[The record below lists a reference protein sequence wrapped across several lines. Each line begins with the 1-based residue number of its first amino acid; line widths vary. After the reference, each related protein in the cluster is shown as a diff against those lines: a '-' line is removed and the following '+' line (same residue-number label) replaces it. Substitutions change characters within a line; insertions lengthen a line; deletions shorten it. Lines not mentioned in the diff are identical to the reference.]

1 MTRYFYVTSQ
11 KEILN
16 RIRREAA
23 REEYENRHSNRFRR
37 IFPPDDKFRR
47 ERYAAL
53 LNESFKTFLAGR
65 SSSLQKEIEEQYSQR
80 YREEDI
86 LDMLAECEARS
97 AGDEGDD
104 LHRVRTLPFGG
115 KTFLAPLIMSNGVSK
130 CWTLSISLDKQYKFS
145 LILLIRFTRNLLT
158 LIG

>member
-1 MTRYFYVTSQ
+1 MTSQ

-86 LDMLAECEARS
+86 LDMLAECEA
-97 AGDEGDD
+97 DEN
-104 LHRVRTLPFGG
+104 HG
-115 KTFLAPLIMSNGVSK
+115 KTVTSQRGKGPKVSA
-130 CWTLSISLDKQYKFS
+130 TARRDRYLVE
-145 LILLIRFTRNLLT
+145 R
-158 LIG
+158 GPAG

>member
-1 MTRYFYVTSQ
+1 MQFAQILSVELCSAQ

-23 REEYENRHSNRFRR
+23 REEYENRHCNRFRR

-80 YREEDI
+80 YR
-86 LDMLAECEARS
+86 
-97 AGDEGDD
+97 
-104 LHRVRTLPFGG
+104 
-115 KTFLAPLIMSNGVSK
+115 VS
-130 CWTLSISLDKQYKFS
+130 
-145 LILLIRFTRNLLT
+145 TRNAT
-158 LIG
+158 G